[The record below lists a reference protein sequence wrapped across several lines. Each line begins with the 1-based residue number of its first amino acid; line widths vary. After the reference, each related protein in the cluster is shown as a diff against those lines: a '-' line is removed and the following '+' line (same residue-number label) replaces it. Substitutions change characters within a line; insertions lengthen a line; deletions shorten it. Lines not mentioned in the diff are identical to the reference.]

1 MELSELF
8 VSHKQVDPV
17 VFLQQMFPEN
27 KPLYINTDR
36 VKKVVGSDNMSEWK
50 VGGNSQPKYTWV
62 VKYGKVSPVD
72 YEEHTQQ
79 EDKKP
84 ENQNDDKNFISQTID
99 KGVNIYKG
107 KKEEWAR
114 DIIKAYK
121 SIGLSDNA
129 IVNLLSKNA
138 LETGWG
144 QYAQGNFNFG
154 NITAGSTWNGDVVIG
169 NDTDANGNSIT
180 QRWRSYRDLNHF
192 VQDEVDFLKRL
203 YSFDQNDDL
212 EAFLAKLQ
220 DGKRRYAEARDY
232 KDKVRA
238 MKAGVLQRVV
248 QYG

>member
-1 MELSELF
+1 MGLDEIFQSDKL
-8 VSHKQVDPV
+8 VQPV
-17 VFLQQMFPEN
+17 WFSTEN
-27 KPLYINTDR
+27 Q
-36 VKKVVGSDNMSEWK
+36 SDNLYANAGRARQVAEDQSAWK
-50 VGGNSQPKYTWV
+50 VGGSSQPKYNWV
-62 VKYGKVSPVD
+62 VEYGKVSPVD
-72 YEEHTQQ
+72 YEERIQK
-79 EDKKP
+79 EDKNP
-84 ENQNDDKNFISQTID
+84 ENQNDDKNVISKTID
-99 KGVNIYKG
+99 KWVNIYKG

-144 QYAQGNFNFG
+144 QSAQGNFNFG
-154 NITAGSTWNGDVVIG
+154 NITAGSTWNGDIVIG
-169 NDTDANGNSIT
+169 HDTDANGNPIT
-180 QRWRSYRDLNHF
+180 QRWRAYRDLKHF

-203 YSFDQNDDL
+203 YGFDPNDDL
-212 EAFLAKLQ
+212 EAFLSKLQ

-238 MKAGVLQRVV
+238 MKAGVLRRVR